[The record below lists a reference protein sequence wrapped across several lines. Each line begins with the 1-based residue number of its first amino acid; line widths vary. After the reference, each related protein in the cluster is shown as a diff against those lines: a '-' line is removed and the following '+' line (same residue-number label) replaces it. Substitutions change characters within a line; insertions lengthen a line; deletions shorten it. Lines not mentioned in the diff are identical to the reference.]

1 MPAVRAWDDP
11 PGKPMNRMIRRLP
24 HVATALLAAA
34 GLSGCGYLGGMTLGH
49 LDIEPAELQAR
60 IATRFPLRNCKLVIA
75 CLDLSNPVVVLREGD
90 DRIGLDADVRL
101 LLGTRERTGR
111 IGLSGRPRYVPN
123 DGQLFLDDLQ
133 ITTLELAGFPPE
145 YAELVKA
152 NGAVLA
158 RQAMQSHPVYT
169 LDGNGA
175 KGAFA
180 RQAVR
185 DVKVV
190 HGKLRVSFVG
200 SSD

>member
-1 MPAVRAWDDP
+1 
-11 PGKPMNRMIRRLP
+11 MNMIRRLP
-24 HVATALLAAA
+24 YIVAAVLAALA
-34 GLSGCGYLGGMTLGH
+34 LSYCGYMGLAAGH
-49 LDIEPAELQAR
+49 LDIEQAELQAR
-60 IATRFPLRNCKLVIA
+60 IAPRFPVRHCKIVIA
-75 CLDLSNPVVVLREGD
+75 CLDLSNPVVVLKEGD
-90 DRIGLDADVRL
+90 DRIGFTADVRV

-111 IGLSGRPRYVPN
+111 LGLSGRPRYVPD

-133 ITTLELAGFPPE
+133 ITTLELTGFPEE

-169 LDGNGA
+169 LDGNTA

-180 RQAVR
+180 KRAVR

-190 HGKLRVSFVG
+190 NGKLRVSFVG
-200 SSD
+200 S

>member
-1 MPAVRAWDDP
+1 
-11 PGKPMNRMIRRLP
+11 MIRRLP
-24 HVATALLAAA
+24 HIAASLFAAVA
-34 GLSGCGYLGGMTLGH
+34 LSGCGYLGSIATGH
-49 LDIEPAELQAR
+49 LDIEQAELQAR
-60 IATRFPLRNCKLVIA
+60 IAPRFPVRNCKLVIA
-75 CLDLSNPVVVLREGD
+75 CLDLSNPVVVLREGE
-90 DRIGLDADVRL
+90 DRIGLTADVRL

-111 IGLSGRPRYVPN
+111 IGLSGRPRYVQ
-123 DGQLFLDDLQ
+123 DGGQLFLDDLQ
-133 ITTLELAGFPPE
+133 ISTLELAGFPAE

-169 LDGNGA
+169 LDANTA

-190 HGKLRVSFVG
+190 DGKLRVSFVG
-200 SSD
+200 AGG

>member
-1 MPAVRAWDDP
+1 MTRTT
-11 PGKPMNRMIRRLP
+11 RRLP
-24 HVATALLAAA
+24 HAAIALLAAVVLA
-34 GLSGCGYLGGMTLGH
+34 GCGYLGAMAQGH
-49 LDIEPAELQAR
+49 LDIEQAELQAR
-60 IATRFPLRNCKLVIA
+60 IATRFPVRNCKLVIA
-75 CLDLSNPVVVLREGD
+75 CLDLSNPVVVLREGE
-90 DRIGLDADVRL
+90 DRLGLDADVRL

-111 IGLSGRPRYVPN
+111 IGLSGRPRYVQN

-158 RQAMQSHPVYT
+158 RQALQSHPVYRLESST
-169 LDGNGA
+169 A

-180 RQAVR
+180 KQAVR

-190 HGKLRVSFVG
+190 NGKLRVSFVG
-200 SSD
+200 AGG

>member
-1 MPAVRAWDDP
+1 ML
-11 PGKPMNRMIRRLP
+11 RRLSYIA
-24 HVATALLAAA
+24 ATLLAALA
-34 GLSGCGYLGGMTLGH
+34 LSSCGYLGSIASGH
-49 LDIEPAELQAR
+49 LDIEQAELQAR
-60 IATRFPLRNCKLVIA
+60 IAPRFPVRNCKIVIA
-75 CLDLSNPVVVLREGD
+75 CLDISNPVVVLKEGE

-111 IGLSGRPRYVPN
+111 IGLSGRPRYVQN

-133 ITTLELAGFPPE
+133 ITTLELAGFPAE

-169 LDGNGA
+169 VDTNTA

-180 RQAVR
+180 KQAVR

-190 HGKLRVSFVG
+190 NGKLRVSFVG
-200 SSD
+200 SGE